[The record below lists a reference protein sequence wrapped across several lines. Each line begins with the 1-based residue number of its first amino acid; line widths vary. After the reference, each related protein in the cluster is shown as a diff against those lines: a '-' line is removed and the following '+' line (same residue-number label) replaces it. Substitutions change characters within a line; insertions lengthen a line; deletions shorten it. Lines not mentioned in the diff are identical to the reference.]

1 MTTKVLLK
9 EEIWHYHYDKIW
21 TDSTILPIRMEYP
34 NLIPLRHFSEELV
47 AILESYGINT
57 FLRER
62 ETMPD
67 LNGLI
72 VRDSI
77 FFENEKDALAFILK
91 I

>member
-9 EEIWHYHYDKIW
+9 EEIWKYHYDRIW
-21 TDSTILPIRMEYP
+21 TDSIILPLRMEYP
-34 NLIPLRHFSEELV
+34 NLIPLRYFSDELV

-77 FFENEKDALAFILK
+77 FFENEKDALAFMLK